1 MTTEVNRMEQL
12 YASFNMQLGPE
23 LENLE
28 CVIPYKW
35 KQMLFTYKL

>member
-1 MTTEVNRMEQL
+1 MEQL
-12 YASFNMQLGPE
+12 YTIFITQLGSE